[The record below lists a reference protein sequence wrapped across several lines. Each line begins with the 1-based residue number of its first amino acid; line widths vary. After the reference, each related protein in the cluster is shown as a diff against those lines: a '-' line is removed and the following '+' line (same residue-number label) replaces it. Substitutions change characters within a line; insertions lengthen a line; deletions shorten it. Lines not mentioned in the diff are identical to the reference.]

1 MNTAETILRYENTV
15 EALFVRRLNRFA
27 AQVLI
32 DGNPERV
39 HVKNTGRLQELL
51 VPQARVTLQRA
62 AGPNRKTAWDLISV
76 YKSGLGWVNI
86 DSLAPNELMKRYLM
100 SLDYDLV
107 KPEHTYG
114 SSRFDFYMECG
125 GERYLTEVKGCTLAA
140 ETESGTWLFPDAPTE
155 RGVKHLSELAA
166 AAKED
171 YHCEIAFVIQI
182 NSIQRVLPND
192 ATQPEFGQALIRAVQ
207 AGVKVVCYSCHV
219 EADSIMMTGEA
230 ESTPVFRAK

>member
-114 SSRFDFYMECG
+114 SSRFDFYMERG
-125 GERYLTEVKGCTLAA
+125 GEKYLTEVKGCTLAA
-140 ETESGTWLFPDAPTE
+140 ETECGTGLFPDAPTE
-155 RGVKHLSELAA
+155 RGVKHLNELAA
-166 AAKED
+166 AAKEG

-192 ATQPEFGQALIRAVQ
+192 ATQPEFGQALIRAAK
-207 AGVKVVCYSCHV
+207 AGVQVICYSCHV